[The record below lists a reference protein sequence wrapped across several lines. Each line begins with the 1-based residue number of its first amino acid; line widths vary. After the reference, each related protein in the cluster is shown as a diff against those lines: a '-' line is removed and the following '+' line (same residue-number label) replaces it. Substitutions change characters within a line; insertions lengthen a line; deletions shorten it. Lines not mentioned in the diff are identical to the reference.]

1 MTTPTPDEI
10 SAIARLEVSIYEL
23 EAMAKTNGRDAD
35 WLEVLSNLKQ
45 DRDELLEQ
53 FNKP

>member
-1 MTTPTPDEI
+1 MTTPTPDELT
-10 SAIARLEVSIYEL
+10 AIESLEVAIFRLES
-23 EAMAKTNGRDAD
+23 MAKTNGRDAD